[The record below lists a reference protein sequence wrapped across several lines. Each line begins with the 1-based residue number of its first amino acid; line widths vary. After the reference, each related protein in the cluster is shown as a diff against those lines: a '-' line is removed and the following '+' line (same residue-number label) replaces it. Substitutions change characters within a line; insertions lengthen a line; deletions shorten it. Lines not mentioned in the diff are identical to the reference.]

1 MPSKHLVLRHLLLLL
16 PSILPGTR
24 VFSNDLALRIRW
36 PKYWSFNTSPS
47 NEYSGLISFRI
58 DWFDVL
64 AVRGTLKKVKVKL
77 LSRVQLFVTP
87 WTVTYQASLSMG
99 FFSGKSTGVGCHF
112 LLQGI
117 FSTQGSNPGLP
128 PCRQMPLPSEP
139 PGENLL
145 QKKHQSIVWK
155 HQFFN
160 SLAFFMVQLSHPYM
174 TTGKAIRL
182 TRQIFVGKVMSLF
195 FLFLFFF

>member
-16 PSILPGTR
+16 PSILPSTR

-36 PKYWSFNTSPS
+36 PKYWSFSTSPS
-47 NEYSGLISFRI
+47 NEYSGLISFRT

-64 AVRGTLKKVKVKL
+64 AVQGTLKKVKVKL
-77 LSRVQLFVTP
+77 LSRVRLFATP

-174 TTGKAIRL
+174 TTGKTIASTIW
-182 TRQIFVGKVMSLF
+182 TFVRKVTPAF
-195 FLFLFFF
+195 